1 MRVLT
6 HCVTARDLPAFE
18 LNGPTRAQPPLARLS
33 PSGITGL
40 NLPVSEAA
48 VRASSPRTRPP
59 LLVPLSSRKQ
69 PPPQDPAA
77 PRVERPPPA
86 THPARL
92 CLPLPRLPAPEEAPD
107 LLQAPRVAGS
117 GPWPSGGQWEA
128 LGSAWR
134 RLGPCS
140 GVTSTPF
147 YTISKTTDMSCSG
160 LPLTA

>member
-6 HCVTARDLPAFE
+6 HCTTARDLPAFE

-77 PRVERPPPA
+77 PRVDRPPPG
-86 THPARL
+86 THPVSL
-92 CLPLPRLPAPEEAPD
+92 CLALPGLPAPEEAPD

-128 LGSAWR
+128 GTGHVSCHGNCVERSR
-134 RLGPCS
+134 RHSRTGAQ
-140 GVTSTPF
+140 TSPRRTQ
-147 YTISKTTDMSCSG
+147 G
-160 LPLTA
+160 L